1 MKIYSIIYYM
11 QINLVRTLLKIDCA
25 KFNILFL
32 ILVHILNV
40 KFRTD
45 VNIDDV
51 PFRKLF
57 HVLRTPFH
65 KDVALLVTPF
75 LMLFQMLNKKFLTFV
90 NIDLVTLNMLV
101 NIFFVV
107 LNIAPSVLL
116 NIPLMTFH
124 MPLIAPLNSPP
135 NTLTTFNILPINHNC
150 TAAKMSFKAPPVA
163 CLTPCHMPFQFPVNK
178 LLNIFITPIITS
190 KAPLMMFLI
199 LFHVSTISNLIAG
212 HNNFMIF
219 HIKFIIGLIMLPQMN
234 LKTV

>member
-1 MKIYSIIYYM
+1 MRALGVDKPREIAFEVLDRVRTGEAYA
-11 QINLVRTLLKIDCA
+11 NLVLPRLLSKHNLSGRDAAFATEITYGTLRNVGLLDEVIKAASGRELSDIDRTVLYMPVNLLRTLFQIDCA
-25 KFNILFL
+25 RLTILFL
-32 ILVHILNV
+32 ILVHILNA
-40 KFRTD
+40 KFRTAA
-45 VNIDDV
+45 NIDDV

-124 MPLIAPLNSPP
+124 IPLIAPLNSPP
-135 NTLTTFNILPINHNC
+135 NTLTTFNILPINHN
-150 TAAKMSFKAPPVA
+150 
-163 CLTPCHMPFQFPVNK
+163 
-178 LLNIFITPIITS
+178 
-190 KAPLMMFLI
+190 
-199 LFHVSTISNLIAG
+199 
-212 HNNFMIF
+212 
-219 HIKFIIGLIMLPQMN
+219 
-234 LKTV
+234 